1 MVLGKMKLERWL
13 YPGSIERAR
22 RVQVQLLKKLKL
34 VPLQAPP
41 RLLAAVDAAF
51 TDELVL
57 AAVCLFSFPELELL
71 EEQTAVEKLQFPYVP
86 GFLSFREGPAI
97 YRALL
102 KLRQKPDLLLIDGQG
117 IAHPRRLGIATFLG
131 IILNTPSIGC
141 AKSHL
146 VGEFRMPA
154 SRQGSCCQLKHK
166 GELVGYVLRSRA
178 GVRPIFVSPGHLV
191 NHQDALNLVRQCLKG
206 FRVPEPL
213 RQAHQLTQKLK
224 QAQKTAEDSPSP
236 RSSLKS

>member
-1 MVLGKMKLERWL
+1 MKLERWL
-13 YPGSIERAR
+13 YPGSIEEAR
-22 RVQVQLLKKLKL
+22 RVQVGLLKKLRL
-34 VPLQAPP
+34 VPLEVPP
-41 RLLAAVDAAF
+41 RRLAAVDAAF

-57 AAVCLFSFPELELL
+57 AAVCLFSFPGLELL
-71 EEQTAVEKLQFPYVP
+71 EEQTAVEPLKFPYVP

-97 YRALL
+97 YQALL

-146 VGEFRMPA
+146 IGEFRMPA
-154 SRQGSCCQLKHK
+154 RKQGSCCQLKHK

-191 NHQDALNLVRQCLKG
+191 NHRDALNLVRQCLRG

-213 RQAHQLTQKLK
+213 RLAHQLTQKLK
-224 QAQKTAEDSPSP
+224 QAQK
-236 RSSLKS
+236 